1 MRDRGIE
8 LGGLPLVD
16 VGRWRSWFIAKRLD
30 ALVDEPRLGRPAM
43 IVIDQVEQVIV
54 DTKPQST
61 ESTSV
66 D

>member
-16 VGRWRSWFIAKRLD
+16 VARWRSWFIAKRLD

-43 IVIDQVEQVIV
+43 IGIDQVEQVIV
-54 DTKPQST
+54 GI
-61 ESTSV
+61 
-66 D
+66 